1 MSYSRHAVH
10 DDHLALGSGS
20 DSMVNFKV
28 CCLFNVPLVSRML
41 QEAQK
46 IQQNCKTETLLYLLA
61 PPGLFQV

>member
-28 CCLFNVPLVSRML
+28 CFLFNVCPTV
-41 QEAQK
+41 
-46 IQQNCKTETLLYLLA
+46 C
-61 PPGLFQV
+61 G